1 MPRPIRICDRCGKR
15 VGTWWERDDN
25 TQCGTCTLE
34 ALAGEGLIRKGEP
47 NAPGWAGLHQRRRE
61 SMAVTKANNP
71 PAAPEFTAGLET
83 DLAIARAR
91 IKALESIVA
100 ADKEQLEA
108 WRSAR
113 RSTGNPQFKEA
124 LRALM
129 DDTRAANLAR
139 DQALAERD
147 EAVRR
152 YDPQQFI
159 LPSELAEVLRESPA
173 SNKRFLLNRTAG
185 VLKAATRRRNTSP

>member
-1 MPRPIRICDRCGKR
+1 MPRPMRICDRCGKR
-15 VGTWWERDDN
+15 VGTWWERDDS
-25 TQCGTCTLE
+25 TRCGACTLE
-34 ALAGEGLIRKGEP
+34 ALAGEGLIRKGKP
-47 NAPGWAGLHQRRRE
+47 NAPGWAGLHQRRRG
-61 SMAVTKANNP
+61 SVAVTKANHP
-71 PAAPEFTAGLET
+71 PAAPEFTSRLET
-83 DLAIARAR
+83 DLAIAHAR
-91 IKALESIVA
+91 IKALEAIVA
-100 ADKEQLEA
+100 ADKDQLEA

-124 LRALM
+124 LRAMM

-147 EAVRR
+147 EALRR

-159 LPSELAEVLRESPA
+159 LRSELAEVLRESPS

-185 VLKAATRRRNTSP
+185 ILKAATRRRNTSP